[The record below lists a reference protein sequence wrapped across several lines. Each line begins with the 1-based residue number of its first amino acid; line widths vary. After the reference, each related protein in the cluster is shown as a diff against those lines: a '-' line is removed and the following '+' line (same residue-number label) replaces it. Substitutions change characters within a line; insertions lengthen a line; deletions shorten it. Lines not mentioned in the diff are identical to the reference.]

1 MHVPPLH
8 GLAGAFV
15 ATGLMSGIVATGAQA
30 AKPSSYDVT
39 VQQRTLNITARAA
52 GSDVALR
59 LAPGDTQTL
68 QVDVGI
74 DGSIDFQVARST
86 FDTIDVEAGNG
97 ANTVR
102 VDESNGQ
109 IATPMTIDGGRGD
122 DSINAGSGADVIN
135 AGPGDDS
142 VDAGR
147 GVDTVNLGNGDDSF
161 TWLPGQGSDVV
172 NGDRGDDRMNFV
184 GNDQAEKFAVQANGS
199 RVRFTR
205 DLGGIVMDVG
215 GVEEIDTKALGGA
228 DQLRAG
234 DLTGT
239 DVERVET
246 NLHGAQ
252 GDDNAADQV
261 IVNGTDGNDAVVAAG
276 SSGNVTI
283 AGLAARFDIAGANA
297 AQDQLQLNL
306 LGGNDLLVGSGL
318 AADAIQLHADGGD
331 GDDVLI
337 GGAGDDV
344 LIGGPGVDTLVG
356 GAGNNTLQQD

>member
-109 IATPMTIDGGRGD
+109 IATPMSINGGRGP
-122 DSINAGSGADVIN
+122 DVIN

-215 GVEEIDTKALGGA
+215 GVEEIDTK
-228 DQLRAG
+228 
-234 DLTGT
+234 
-239 DVERVET
+239 
-246 NLHGAQ
+246 
-252 GDDNAADQV
+252 
-261 IVNGTDGNDAVVAAG
+261 
-276 SSGNVTI
+276 
-283 AGLAARFDIAGANA
+283 
-297 AQDQLQLNL
+297 
-306 LGGNDLLVGSGL
+306 
-318 AADAIQLHADGGD
+318 
-331 GDDVLI
+331 
-337 GGAGDDV
+337 
-344 LIGGPGVDTLVG
+344 
-356 GAGNNTLQQD
+356 

>member
-8 GLAGAFV
+8 GLAGAFA
-15 ATGLMSGIVATGAQA
+15 ATGLMTGILATGAQA
-30 AKPSSYDVT
+30 AKPPYDVT
-39 VQQRTLNITARAA
+39 VQARTLNITARTA

-59 LAPGDTQTL
+59 LAPGDPQTL
-68 QVDVGI
+68 QVDVGV

-122 DSINAGSGADVIN
+122 DSITGGSGADVIN

-147 GVDTVNLGNGDDSF
+147 GADTVNLGSGDDSF
-161 TWLPGQGSDVV
+161 IWLPGQGSDVV
-172 NGDRGDDRMNFV
+172 NGDRGDDLMNFV
-184 GNDQAEKFAVQANGS
+184 GSDQAEKFAVQANGS

-228 DQLRAG
+228 DQLRAS
-234 DLTGT
+234 DLSGT

-252 GDDNAADQV
+252 GDDAAADQV
-261 IVNGTDGNDAVVAAG
+261 IVNGTEGNDAVVAAG
-276 SSGNVTI
+276 SSGNVTLL
-283 AGLAARFDIAGANA
+283 GLASRFDIAGANA

-318 AADAIQLHADGGD
+318 AADAIQLQANGGD
-331 GDDVLI
+331 GNDVLI

-344 LIGGPGVDTLVG
+344 LTGGPGVDTLIG
-356 GAGNNTLQQD
+356 GPGNNTLQQD

>member
-8 GLAGAFV
+8 GLAGAFA
-15 ATGLMSGIVATGAQA
+15 ATGLMTGILATGAQA

-86 FDTIDVEAGNG
+86 FDSIDVEAGRG
-97 ANTVR
+97 SNTVR

-109 IATPMTIDGGRGD
+109 IATPMTIDGGPGD
-122 DSINAGSGADVIN
+122 DSINAGSGADGIN

-147 GVDTVNLGNGDDSF
+147 GVDTVNLGNGDDTF

-172 NGDRGDDRMNFV
+172 NGDHGDDRMNFV
-184 GNDQAEKFAVQANGS
+184 GSDQAEKFAVQANGS

-261 IVNGTDGNDAVVAAG
+261 IVNGTDGNDAVAAAG
-276 SSGNVTI
+276 SGNVTI
-283 AGLAARFDIAGANA
+283 TGLAARFDIAGANA

-331 GDDVLI
+331 GNDVLI

-344 LIGGPGVDTLVG
+344 LIGGPGIDTLIG